1 MKVGQKIRLVRRHRH
16 LTQRELGDKLGLG
29 EGGANRVA
37 QYEMGYR
44 VPKDELLRK
53 IADVLDVPVEN
64 FFLNDDYIPDI
75 LRIMFWFDWEHPNV
89 FRLTNTTENTESQQS
104 ESDNIDVKL
113 SGNAIV
119 KMVQQDIR
127 PATVLWSDQYGV
139 DAYLR
144 EWSIRKQELATH
156 EITQEEYLEWLLQWP
171 ESSDLAGLREPRRRW
186 RKGEYNK
193 EENE

>member
-1 MKVGQKIRLVRRHRH
+1 MIVGQKIRLVRRHRH
-16 LTQRELGDKLGLG
+16 LTQRELGDRLGLG

-75 LRIMFWFDWEHPNV
+75 LRIMFWFDWEQPNV
-89 FRLTNTTENTESQQS
+89 FRLTNTTESTENQQS
-104 ESDNIDVKL
+104 ENDNVDVKL

-171 ESSDLAGLREPRRRW
+171 ESSDLAGLREPRRQW
-186 RKGEYNK
+186 RKSEK
-193 EENE
+193 AEE